1 MWEWLGIFNCT
12 VIFIIIITIG
22 GGHVTSW
29 VPKISPLT
37 VSWILVFI
45 LVAFA
50 EEILNRGFLW
60 QFYEDVKI
68 FIL

>member
-1 MWEWLGIFNCT
+1 MGT
-12 VIFIIIITIG
+12 
-22 GGHVTSW
+22 
-29 VPKISPLT
+29 KISPLT